1 MSLFDYLKA
10 AAGEVSLFS
19 SIGRWMQAV
28 SQQLDSSN
36 ASSPDFMYVKRVGDQ
51 GQIGV
56 GTSIKFNTIGENQ
69 GNLALD
75 GGTGTITLNA
85 GTTYLLR
92 AEGALSAFSDA
103 AAGELDFQWTDTTG
117 TPLQSSGGVD
127 CPKSMMVPTTHTG
140 GGGGSPLA
148 GNSVIEFIYAVPPG
162 ATLAQRQVRVTYT
175 SGTGTANPLGGKWY
189 AVVQAIPRAS

>member
-1 MSLFDYLKA
+1 MSLLDYLKA

-19 SIGRWMQAV
+19 SIGQWMQAV
-28 SQQLDSSN
+28 SQQLDSSD
-36 ASSPDFMYVKRVGDQ
+36 AASPDFMIVKRVNDQ

-56 GTSIKFNTIGENQ
+56 GTSIKFNAVGENQ

-75 GGTGTITLNA
+75 AGTGTITLNA

-103 AAGELDFQWTDTTG
+103 NAGELDFQWTDTNG
-117 TPLQSSGGVD
+117 NPLQSGGID
-127 CPKSMMVPTTHTG
+127 CGKSMMVPTTHTG

-148 GNSVIEFIYAVPPG
+148 SNSVIEFIYAVPPG

-175 SGTGTANPLGGKWY
+175 SGTGTANPLGSKWW
-189 AVVQAIPRAS
+189 AIVQAIPRAA